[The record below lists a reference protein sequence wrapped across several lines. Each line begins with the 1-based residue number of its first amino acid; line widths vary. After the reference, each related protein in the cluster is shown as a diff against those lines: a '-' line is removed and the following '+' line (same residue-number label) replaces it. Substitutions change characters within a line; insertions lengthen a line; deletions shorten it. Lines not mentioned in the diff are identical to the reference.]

1 MAPKTKKEGQSALH
15 GRFEVVTHKGAQ
27 IAVADYSLATREE
40 VWALTNHLDEWLSRQ
55 KPDSVNLL
63 FDMNK
68 PYYEAAHVNHWKK
81 SLGRYDVMIR
91 KSCFIN
97 ASPFIQLMLPTLR
110 AFAALTGAPMKKNR
124 GIFFNEKDAAMDWLS
139 EP

>member
-1 MAPKTKKEGQSALH
+1 LPPKSRKESQSALN
-15 GRFEVVTHKGAQ
+15 GRFQIVAHKGAS
-27 IAVADYSLATREE
+27 ITIADYGLATRDE

-55 KPDSVNLL
+55 APDTANLL
-63 FDMNK
+63 FDMHR

-81 SLGRYDVMIR
+81 SLGRYDAFIR

-110 AFAALTGAPMKKNR
+110 AFASLTGAPMKKNR
-124 GIFFNEKDAAMDWLS
+124 GLFFNDKEAALNWLA